1 MTAAAPVSDERATVR
16 EERATVREERFAGR
30 RCLRLSDGRVS
41 VWAALDV
48 GPRVLGFALDGGP
61 LPGVNAFADQLD
73 VVLDRPDGGAC
84 ALVGGHRLW
93 TAPEDPD
100 RTYQPDDRPVAVY
113 DADGMLRLVAPP
125 DAGTGLR
132 RTVTVALDGAGAV
145 VGHHVANGGTLPVR
159 VAPWAI
165 TALPTGGTA
174 VVALPRGEEDGLL
187 PDRRLV
193 LWPYTRLGDTR
204 LALGDRYLM
213 VRADASAD
221 RPVKVGAS
229 GVRALAYVRPGAP
242 TFVKRAAPVPGADY
256 PDLGADAEVY
266 ANGRFCELETLGP
279 LVTLAPGATASHRE
293 RWSLHAEAT
302 PPADA
307 AAADALFAAL
317 DP

>member
-1 MTAAAPVSDERATVR
+1 MTATAPVSDERATVR
-16 EERATVREERFAGR
+16 EERFAGR
-30 RCLRLSDGRVS
+30 WCLRLSNGRVS

-48 GPRVLGFALDGGP
+48 GPRVLGFAFDDGPEAGP
-61 LPGVNAFADQLD
+61 LAGVNVFADRLD
-73 VVLDRPDGGAC
+73 VVLERPDGRAC

-93 TAPEDPD
+93 TAPEDPA
-100 RTYQPDDRPVAVY
+100 RTYQPDDRPVAVG
-113 DADGMLRLVAPP
+113 DADGALRLAAPP
-125 DAGTGLR
+125 DAASGLR
-132 RTVTVALDGAGAV
+132 RTVTVALDGAVAV
-145 VGHHVANGGTLPVR
+145 VDHHVSNGGTLPVR

-165 TALPTGGTA
+165 TAFPLGGTA
-174 VVALPRGEEDGLL
+174 VVALPRGPENGLL
-187 PDRRLV
+187 PDRRVV
-193 LWPYTRLGDTR
+193 LWPYTRLDDPR
-204 LALGDRYLM
+204 LTMGDRHLL
-213 VRADASAD
+213 VWADAEAE

-242 TFVKRAAPVPGADY
+242 TFVKRAAQVPGADY
-256 PDLGADAEVY
+256 PDLGCGAEVY